1 MEEIRRLFVQ
11 GIQALKEKNYTEA
24 ENKLKELI
32 DQKRSSKEKTKAEI
46 IYHSLLMRRECEKLL
61 AEVESEEG

>member
-1 MEEIRRLFVQ
+1 MEETKQLFVQ
-11 GIQALKEKNYTEA
+11 GIQALKERNYTEA

-32 DQKRSSKEKTKAEI
+32 NQKRSSKEKTKAEI
-46 IYHSLLMRRECEKLL
+46 IYNSLLMRRECERLL